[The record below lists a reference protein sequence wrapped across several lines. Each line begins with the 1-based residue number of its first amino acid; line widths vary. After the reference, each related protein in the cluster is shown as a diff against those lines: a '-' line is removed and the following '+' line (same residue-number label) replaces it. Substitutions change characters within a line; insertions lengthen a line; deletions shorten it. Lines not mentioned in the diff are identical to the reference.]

1 MKFSNFFALGL
12 ATLSFASPVEKRE
25 ATSVSSTENSVTSE
39 IGNLDNTVG
48 VIIGDVANLL
58 GKIVTDVEDIAS
70 TAGIDVTEILTQSGI
85 SLSKRSENEGGEV
98 KRSDQ
103 AVEAKVETL
112 IADILGELVTLSA
125 SSGVSL
131 IGTILSV
138 LKL

>member
-1 MKFSNFFALGL
+1 M
-12 ATLSFASPVEKRE
+12 
-25 ATSVSSTENSVTSE
+25 
-39 IGNLDNTVG
+39 G

-85 SLSKRSENEGGEV
+85 SLSKRSENEGSEF